1 MRFASYAFNGLICY
15 QYFVIRSMIGVD
27 YYILILIMLSYS
39 VSTKLYHFSV
49 CLVYASIDVWTVV
62 AVFCLRLEEGAE
74 SGFDVGFVEGA
85 VVAVLW
91 EIGVVIGEEGTG
103 LGGIAGET
111 GMGSVAR
118 RRNRRER
125 GLFFGRDG
133 RGRLVGGGEGA
144 FAVPAVAGAV
154 LVPEGVVDGEDG
166 VPVETVVC
174 SWIGGCGWE
183 PFEVGEDVLLGEEL
197 LPLCGLA
204 GT

>member
-1 MRFASYAFNGLICY
+1 MYLRFNLLYMYSSLTI
-15 QYFVIRSMIGVD
+15 YF
-27 YYILILIMLSYS
+27 YYS
-39 VSTKLYHFSV
+39 VYTV
-49 CLVYASIDVWTVV
+49 INIRTVV

-74 SGFDVGFVEGA
+74 SGLDVGLVEGA
-85 VVAVLW
+85 VVAVFW
-91 EIGVVIGEEGTG
+91 EIGVVLGEDGAG
-103 LGGIAGET
+103 LGGVASET
-111 GMGSVAR
+111 GMGGVAR

-125 GLFFGRDG
+125 GLFFRRDG
-133 RGRLVGGGEGA
+133 RGRLVGGGEGT

-154 LVPEGVVDGEDG
+154 LVPEGVADGKDG

-183 PFEVGEDVLLGEEL
+183 PFEVGEDILLVEEL